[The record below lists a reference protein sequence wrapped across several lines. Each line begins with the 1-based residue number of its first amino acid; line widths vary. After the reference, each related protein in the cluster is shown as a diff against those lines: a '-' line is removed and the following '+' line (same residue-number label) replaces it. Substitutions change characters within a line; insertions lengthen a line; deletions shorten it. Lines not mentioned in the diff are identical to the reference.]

1 MSNQLQCHN
10 CGGYKLESNLTE
22 IDPKTGNKVGS
33 SCFPLFFGVVIL
45 PVFFIGS
52 WLVVGYQ
59 GENAYII
66 VLVWFVWLIWSS
78 IATSQAKKRA
88 YNLYNFHCN
97 LCGYRWQWRE
107 GKPWPEVKVQP
118 NLIAAGA
125 RRLEKEAIACKGC
138 GNTIPEGYPYC
149 PYCGGSR

>member
-1 MSNQLQCHN
+1 MSNQLQCPN

-66 VLVWFVWLIWSS
+66 VLVSVDENL
-78 IATSQAKKRA
+78 TAKA
-88 YNLYNFHCN
+88 GLA
-97 LCGYRWQWRE
+97 
-107 GKPWPEVKVQP
+107 QP
-118 NLIAAGA
+118 N
-125 RRLEKEAIACKGC
+125 
-138 GNTIPEGYPYC
+138 
-149 PYCGGSR
+149 SRF